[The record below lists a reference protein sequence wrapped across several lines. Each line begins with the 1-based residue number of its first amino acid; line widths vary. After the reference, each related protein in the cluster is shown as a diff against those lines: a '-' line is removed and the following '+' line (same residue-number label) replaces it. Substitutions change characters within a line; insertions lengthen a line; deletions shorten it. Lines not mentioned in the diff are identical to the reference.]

1 MKKICKLL
9 ILAAALTG
17 GISLNSCIDLDPVDY
32 SDINPSNFPQTE
44 TDIQSM
50 VNSCYYSVRSSW
62 FDGLFSTSERGVTVV
77 NDLTTEILSCK
88 SGFLKDVSELNYFST
103 TADLTRFYY
112 TDTDAYSDGWL
123 NDISRCTSVL
133 AQIEACNFLSAEKK
147 QYYEA
152 EIRCARGLIAY
163 TLYDM
168 FGPLVIAPIEVLNN
182 PTVEKP
188 LARLSKEE
196 MVKFIEDDLIFAATY
211 LPTPTEAEYGRFSQ
225 GLANMLLIRLYLH
238 ESPENKEYY
247 TKIEEIARKL
257 MAPSYGYRLSTSYT
271 QMFEIGGQGR
281 GNAEIIWAIP
291 VNTEAVSWNDW
302 HMFVLPTDF
311 ADHGMTS
318 GYECVNS
325 TWYFYDSFEVND
337 VRKTYLVTSYK
348 AQDGSIIN
356 RENPGLH
363 LELGPIPLKYGYD
376 INVTGNGGKSNID
389 PIIYRLADVYLT
401 LAEALYLKPA
411 SSETDKEEAISHI
424 NTIRNR
430 ANLDEINSKDITTEE
445 KFIEILL
452 KERSHELWCENG
464 QYRADLIRFNKFVEH
479 AETVKGTVYDM
490 ALKVFSQVPEAEL
503 YISGNGTFPD
513 EYRKYSNIH
522 FMGNMEYQD
531 YLNLLESVIV
541 CLNLRNP
548 YLPENNNNFPSKIL
562 DYLSRQKI
570 VLSTISY
577 PEIEGANYILTD
589 FNEIELIK
597 KIKEIV
603 MLGTEH
609 LAISSNN
616 TLFLRKQFSVTSWKE
631 MIQSIDGIQKIS

>member
-1 MKKICKLL
+1 
-9 ILAAALTG
+9 
-17 GISLNSCIDLDPVDY
+17 
-32 SDINPSNFPQTE
+32 
-44 TDIQSM
+44 
-50 VNSCYYSVRSSW
+50 
-62 FDGLFSTSERGVTVV
+62 
-77 NDLTTEILSCK
+77 
-88 SGFLKDVSELNYFST
+88 
-103 TADLTRFYY
+103 
-112 TDTDAYSDGWL
+112 
-123 NDISRCTSVL
+123 
-133 AQIEACNFLSAEKK
+133 
-147 QYYEA
+147 
-152 EIRCARGLIAY
+152 
-163 TLYDM
+163 
-168 FGPLVIAPIEVLNN
+168 
-182 PTVEKP
+182 
-188 LARLSKEE
+188 
-196 MVKFIEDDLIFAATY
+196 
-211 LPTPTEAEYGRFSQ
+211 
-225 GLANMLLIRLYLH
+225 MLLIRLYLH

-271 QMFEIGGQGR
+271 QMFEVGGQGK

-311 ADHGMTS
+311 ADHSMTS

-411 SSETDKEEAISHI
+411 SSETDKEEAISYI

-479 AETVKGTVYDM
+479 AETVKGTVY
-490 ALKVFSQVPEAEL
+490 ASKNKEL
-503 YISGNGTFPD
+503 YPLPLSAINDGKGF
-513 EYRKYSNIH
+513 
-522 FMGNMEYQD
+522 
-531 YLNLLESVIV
+531 VIQ
-541 CLNLRNP
+541 NP
-548 YLPENNNNFPSKIL
+548 GY
-562 DYLSRQKI
+562 
-570 VLSTISY
+570 
-577 PEIEGANYILTD
+577 
-589 FNEIELIK
+589 
-597 KIKEIV
+597 
-603 MLGTEH
+603 
-609 LAISSNN
+609 
-616 TLFLRKQFSVTSWKE
+616 
-631 MIQSIDGIQKIS
+631 